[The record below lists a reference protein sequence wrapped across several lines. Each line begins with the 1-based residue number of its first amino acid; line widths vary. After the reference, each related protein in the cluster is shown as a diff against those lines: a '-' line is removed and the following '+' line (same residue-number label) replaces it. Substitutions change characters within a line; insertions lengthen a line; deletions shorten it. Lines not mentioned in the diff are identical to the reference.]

1 LIWNVSASGVYAI
14 STWNG
19 DENVSASDA
28 CACAISTLIW
38 NGDDND
44 ACVNGIEIENE
55 NVSEIENENVSE
67 NGFCAEIYG
76 NI

>member
-1 LIWNVSASGVYAI
+1 LIWNVSASGAFAI
-14 STWNG
+14 SIWNG

-28 CACAISTLIW
+28 CACVISTLIW
-38 NGDDND
+38 NGDESD
-44 ACVNGIEIENE
+44 ACV
-55 NVSEIENENVSE
+55 NVSE